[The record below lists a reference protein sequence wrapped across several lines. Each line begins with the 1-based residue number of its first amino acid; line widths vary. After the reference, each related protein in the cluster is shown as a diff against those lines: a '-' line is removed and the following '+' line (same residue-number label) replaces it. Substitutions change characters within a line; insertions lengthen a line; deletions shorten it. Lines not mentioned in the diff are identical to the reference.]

1 MSLERRHFKRLAKPI
16 PVILHILTAK
26 VSCITKDISKEGLC
40 LEIPIQKMPVEIFE
54 ILHKN
59 VTIEIKDLM
68 VEGSVKWYTVTDS
81 SYQLGIY
88 ISRQRRE
95 AWKDIFAQHVN
106 VGGIF
111 NMRNYFQDKTKGNII
126 E

>member
-1 MSLERRHFKRLAKPI
+1 
-16 PVILHILTAK
+16 
-26 VSCITKDISKEGLC
+26 
-40 LEIPIQKMPVEIFE
+40 MPVEIFE

-95 AWKDIFAQHVN
+95 AWKDIFTQHVN

-111 NMRNYFQDKTKGNII
+111 NMRHYFQDKTKVNIT